1 MKLFDQIQ
9 KVDEEISAHLV
20 LKQEKGLAHKLV
32 ALMGH
37 SCDSWYW
44 LIGLTLV
51 WVFTRGPIRTTA
63 ILWALTLAILA
74 VAVLGIKFLL
84 RRPRPEGKWGSI
96 YRVTDPH
103 SFPSGHAARAM
114 TIAFLALQF
123 QDPLWFIG
131 LLFWTI
137 LVGYS
142 RVALR
147 LHYFS
152 DILVGWLIGALSG
165 FLALKFLPSFIL
177 KLPDIFPFLTR
188 LLK

>member
-1 MKLFDQIQ
+1 MKLKLLERIQ
-9 KVDEEISAHLV
+9 KVDEEISARLV
-20 LKQEKGLAHKLV
+20 LKDEKSVAHKLV

-51 WVFTRGPIRTTA
+51 WFFTRGAIRTTA
-63 ILWALTLAILA
+63 ILWAFGLASLA
-74 VAVLGIKFLL
+74 VIVLGIKFLL
-84 RRPRPEGKWGSI
+84 RRPRPEGEWGSI

-114 TIAFLALQF
+114 TIAFLALEF
-123 QDPLWFIG
+123 QNP
-131 LLFWTI
+131 LLFLGLIVWAV

-152 DILVGWLIGALSG
+152 DVLVGWLIGALSG
-165 FLALKFLPSFIL
+165 ILALKYLPLVIE
-177 KLPDIFPFLTR
+177 KLPEVFPFLT
-188 LLK
+188 

>member
-1 MKLFDQIQ
+1 MTLFDRIQ
-9 KVDEEISAHLV
+9 KVDEEISARLV
-20 LKQEKGLAHKLV
+20 LQKEVGLAHKLV
-32 ALMGH
+32 ALIGH

-51 WVFTRGPIRTTA
+51 WVFTRGPVRTTA
-63 ILWALTLAILA
+63 ILWAFALAILA
-74 VAVLGIKFLL
+74 VYVLGIKFLL
-84 RRPRPEGKWGSI
+84 RRPRPEGEWGSI

-123 QDPLWFIG
+123 SDPIWFIG
-131 LLFWTI
+131 LLVWAI

-152 DILVGWLIGALSG
+152 DVLVGWLVGAVSG
-165 FLALKFLPSFIL
+165 ILALRFLPVLIQ
-177 KLPDIFPFLTR
+177 KLPDIFPFLT
-188 LLK
+188 

>member
-1 MKLFDQIQ
+1 MNWLDRIQ
-9 KVDEEISAHLV
+9 KVDEEISARIV
-20 LKQEKGLAHKLV
+20 LREETSLAHRLL
-32 ALMGH
+32 ALIGH

-51 WVFTRGPIRTTA
+51 WAFARGPVRTTA
-63 ILWALTLAILA
+63 ILWAFALASLA
-74 VAVLGIKFLL
+74 VIVLGIKFLL
-84 RRPRPEGKWGSI
+84 RRPRPEGEWGSI

-114 TIAFLALQF
+114 TIAFLVLQF
-123 QDPLWFIG
+123 ENPVWFFLI
-131 LLFWTI
+131 FAWAI

-152 DILVGWLIGALSG
+152 DILVGWLVGVLG
-165 FLALKFLPSFIL
+165 GVLALRFLPVLIQ
-177 KLPDIFPFLTR
+177 KLPDIFPFLT
-188 LLK
+188 

>member
-1 MKLFDQIQ
+1 MTLIDRIQ
-9 KVDEEISAHLV
+9 KRDEEISARLV
-20 LKQEKGLAHKLV
+20 LQKEEGPAHRLV
-32 ALMGH
+32 ALIGH

-51 WVFTRGPIRTTA
+51 WVFTRGPVRTAA
-63 ILWALTLAILA
+63 ILWALSLAALA
-74 VAVLGIKFLL
+74 VFVLGIKFLL
-84 RRPRPEGKWGSI
+84 RRPRPEGEWGSI

-123 QDPLWFIG
+123 QNPLWFIG
-131 LLFWTI
+131 LFVWAI

-165 FLALKFLPSFIL
+165 ILALKFLPSLIL
-177 KLPDIFPFLTR
+177 KLPEIFPFLT
-188 LLK
+188 

>member
-1 MKLFDQIQ
+1 MPILDCIQ
-9 KVDEEISAHLV
+9 KMDEEISARFV
-20 LKQEKGLAHKLV
+20 LKKEDSLAHKLV
-32 ALMGH
+32 ALIGH

-51 WVFTRGPIRTTA
+51 WVFTRGPVRRTA
-63 ILWALTLAILA
+63 ILWALALAILA
-74 VAVLGIKFLL
+74 VFVLGIKFLL
-84 RRPRPEGKWGSI
+84 RRPRPEGEWGSI

-123 QDPLWFIG
+123 QNPLWFIG
-131 LLFWTI
+131 LLAWAI

-142 RVALR
+142 RLALR

-152 DILVGWLIGALSG
+152 DILVGWLLGAVSG
-165 FLALKFLPSFIL
+165 ILALRFLPVLIQ
-177 KLPDIFPFLTR
+177 KLPDIFPFLT
-188 LLK
+188 

>member
-1 MKLFDQIQ
+1 MKLLDRIQ
-9 KVDEEISAHLV
+9 KVDEEISARLV

-32 ALMGH
+32 AL
-37 SCDSWYW
+37 
-44 LIGLTLV
+44 IGLTLV
-51 WVFTRGPIRTTA
+51 WVFTRGTIRTTA

-123 QDPLWFIG
+123 QDPVWFIG
-131 LLFWTI
+131 LFIWSI

>member
-1 MKLFDQIQ
+1 MTFIDRIQ
-9 KVDEEISAHLV
+9 KVDEEISAHIV
-20 LKQEKGLAHKLV
+20 LRNENGLAHKLI
-32 ALMGH
+32 ALIGH

-51 WVFTRGPIRTTA
+51 WVFTRGTVRTTA
-63 ILWALTLAILA
+63 ILWGFSLGVLA
-74 VAVLGIKFLL
+74 VFVLGIKFLL
-84 RRPRPEGKWGSI
+84 RRPRPEGEWGSI

-114 TIAFLALQF
+114 TIAFMALQF
-123 QDPLWFIG
+123 QNPLWFIG
-131 LLFWTI
+131 LFVWAI

-152 DILVGWLIGALSG
+152 DILVGWLVGAVSG
-165 FLALKFLPSFIL
+165 ILALRFLPVFIQ
-177 KLPDIFPFLTR
+177 KLPDIFPFLT
-188 LLK
+188 

>member
-1 MKLFDQIQ
+1 MKLLDRIQ
-9 KVDEEISAHLV
+9 KVDEEISARLV
-20 LKQEKGLAHKLV
+20 LKHEKGIAHTLF
-32 ALMGH
+32 ALIGH

-51 WVFTRGPIRTTA
+51 WFFTRGTIRTTA
-63 ILWALTLAILA
+63 ILWGFALASLA
-74 VAVLGIKFLL
+74 VIVLGIKFLL
-84 RRPRPEGKWGSI
+84 RRPRPEGNWGSI

-114 TIAFLALQF
+114 TIAFLALQL
-123 QDPLWFIG
+123 QNPLWFTG
-131 LLFWTI
+131 LFIWAI

-165 FLALKFLPSFIL
+165 VLALKFLPDLIQ
-177 KLPDIFPFLTR
+177 KLPSIFPFLG
-188 LLK
+188 

>member
-1 MKLFDQIQ
+1 MKLLDQIQ
-9 KVDEEISAHLV
+9 KVDEEISARLV
-20 LKQEKGLAHKLV
+20 LQKETGFAHKLV
-32 ALMGH
+32 ALIGH

-44 LIGLTLV
+44 LIGLVLV
-51 WVFTRGPIRTTA
+51 WVFTRGVIRTTA
-63 ILWALTLAILA
+63 ILWALALAILA

-84 RRPRPEGKWGSI
+84 RRPRPEGEWGSI

-123 QDPLWFIG
+123 QNPLWFVLI
-131 LLFWTI
+131 FAWAI

-142 RVALR
+142 RLALR

-152 DILVGWLIGALSG
+152 DILVGWVVGAFSG
-165 FLALKFLPSFIL
+165 ILALKFLPIL
-177 KLPDIFPFLTR
+177 IQKLLDVFPFLT
-188 LLK
+188 

>member
-1 MKLFDQIQ
+1 MTLFDRIQ
-9 KVDEEISAHLV
+9 KVDEEISARLV
-20 LKQEKGLAHKLV
+20 LQKEVSLAHKLV
-32 ALMGH
+32 ALIGH

-51 WVFTRGPIRTTA
+51 WVFTRGPVRTTA
-63 ILWALTLAILA
+63 ILWAFALAILA
-74 VAVLGIKFLL
+74 VFVLGIKFIL
-84 RRPRPEGKWGSI
+84 RRPRPEGEWGSI

-123 QDPLWFIG
+123 SDPIWFLG
-131 LLFWTI
+131 LLVWAI

-152 DILVGWLIGALSG
+152 DVLVGWLVGAVSG
-165 FLALKFLPSFIL
+165 ILALRFLPVLIQ
-177 KLPDIFPFLTR
+177 KLPDIFPFLT
-188 LLK
+188 

>member
-1 MKLFDQIQ
+1 MKFLDQIQ
-9 KVDEEISAHLV
+9 KLDEEISARIV
-20 LKQEKGLAHKLV
+20 LKKEYGVAHKLA
-32 ALMGH
+32 ALIGH

-44 LIGLTLV
+44 LIGLVLV
-51 WVFTRGPIRTTA
+51 WLFNRGAIRTTA
-63 ILWALTLAILA
+63 ILWALALAFLA

-84 RRPRPEGKWGSI
+84 RRPRPEGEWGSI

-114 TIAFLALQF
+114 TIAFMALEFADPMWFVLLLAWAL
-123 QDPLWFIG
+123 
-131 LLFWTI
+131 

-152 DILVGWLIGALSG
+152 DVLVGWLIGAVSG
-165 FLALKFLPSFIL
+165 VLALRFLPIL
-177 KLPDIFPFLTR
+177 VEKLPAIFPFLT
-188 LLK
+188 

>member
-1 MKLFDQIQ
+1 MKLLDRIQ
-9 KVDEEISAHLV
+9 KVDEEISARLV
-20 LKQEKGLAHKLV
+20 LQRADGFAHKLA
-32 ALMGH
+32 ALIGH

-51 WVFTRGPIRTTA
+51 WFFTRGPIRTTA
-63 ILWALTLAILA
+63 ILWAFALGSLA
-74 VAVLGIKFLL
+74 VIVLGIKFLL
-84 RRPRPEGKWGSI
+84 RRPRPEGDWGSI

-123 QDPLWFIG
+123 ENLIWFI
-131 LLFWTI
+131 LLFAWAI
-137 LVGYS
+137 LVGFS

-152 DILVGWLIGALSG
+152 DIVVGWLIGALSG
-165 FLALKFLPSFIL
+165 TLALKFLPVLID
-177 KLPDIFPFLTR
+177 KLPEIFPFLG
-188 LLK
+188 

>member
-1 MKLFDQIQ
+1 MKFLDQIQ
-9 KVDEEISAHLV
+9 KLDEEISARLV
-20 LKQEKGLAHKLV
+20 LPKESGLGHTLL
-32 ALMGH
+32 ALIGH

-51 WVFTRGPIRTTA
+51 WFITRGPIRTTA
-63 ILWALTLAILA
+63 VLWALALAILA
-74 VAVLGIKFLL
+74 VGVIGIKFLL

-114 TIAFLALQF
+114 TIAILALQF
-123 QDPLWFIG
+123 GNPFWFFG
-131 LLFWTI
+131 LFAWAI

-152 DILVGWLIGALSG
+152 DIMVGWLVGALSG
-165 FLALKFLPSFIL
+165 TLALKFLPVLIQ
-177 KLPDIFPFLTR
+177 KLPDIFPFLT
-188 LLK
+188 

>member
-9 KVDEEISAHLV
+9 KVDEEISASLV
-20 LKQEKGLAHKLV
+20 FQKESGLAHSLF
-32 ALMGH
+32 ALIGH

-44 LIGLTLV
+44 LIGLTLI
-51 WVFTRGPIRTTA
+51 WFFTRGPIRTTA
-63 ILWALTLAILA
+63 VLWGLALAILA

-123 QDPLWFIG
+123 GNPLWFFG
-131 LLFWTI
+131 LFAWAI

-152 DILVGWLIGALSG
+152 DVLVGWLVGALSG
-165 FLALKFLPSFIL
+165 ALALKYLPVLIE
-177 KLPDIFPFLTR
+177 KLPDYFPFLT
-188 LLK
+188 

>member
-1 MKLFDQIQ
+1 MLCTNWLRFI
-9 KVDEEISAHLV
+9 
-20 LKQEKGLAHKLV
+20 
-32 ALMGH
+32 GH

-51 WVFTRGPIRTTA
+51 WFFTRGPVRNIA
-63 ILWALTLAILA
+63 ILWAFALASLA
-74 VAVLGIKFLL
+74 VIVLGIKFLL
-84 RRPRPEGKWGSI
+84 RRPRPEGEWGSI

-114 TIAFLALQF
+114 AIAFLALQF
-123 QDPLWFIG
+123 ENPLWFI
-131 LLFWTI
+131 LLLAWAI

-152 DILVGWLIGALSG
+152 DVLVGWLIGALSG
-165 FLALKFLPSFIL
+165 ILALKFLPVLIQ
-177 KLPDIFPFLTR
+177 KLPSIFPSLG
-188 LLK
+188 

>member
-1 MKLFDQIQ
+1 MTLFDRIQ
-9 KVDEEISAHLV
+9 KVDEEISARLV
-20 LKQEKGLAHKLV
+20 LQKEVSLAHKLV
-32 ALMGH
+32 ALIGL

-51 WVFTRGPIRTTA
+51 WVFTRGPVRTTA
-63 ILWALTLAILA
+63 ILWAFALAILA
-74 VAVLGIKFLL
+74 VFVLGIKFIL
-84 RRPRPEGKWGSI
+84 RRPRPEGEWGSI

-123 QDPLWFIG
+123 SDPIWFIG
-131 LLFWTI
+131 LLVWAI

-152 DILVGWLIGALSG
+152 DVLVGWLVGAVSG
-165 FLALKFLPSFIL
+165 ILALRFLPVLIQ
-177 KLPDIFPFLTR
+177 KLPDIFPFLT
-188 LLK
+188 

>member
-1 MKLFDQIQ
+1 MKLLDRIQ

-20 LKQEKGLAHKLV
+20 LRTEDSIAHKLA
-32 ALMGH
+32 ALLGH

-51 WVFTRGPIRTTA
+51 WAFTRGPVRSTA
-63 ILWALTLAILA
+63 ILWAFALASLAII
-74 VAVLGIKFLL
+74 VLGVKFLL
-84 RRPRPEGKWGSI
+84 RRPRPEGEWGSI

-114 TIAFLALQF
+114 TIAFMALQF
-123 QDPLWFIG
+123 ESPIWF
-131 LLFWTI
+131 LLLLAWAI

-152 DILVGWLIGALSG
+152 DVFVGWLIGAFSG
-165 FLALKFLPSFIL
+165 ILALRFLPVLIE
-177 KLPDIFPFLTR
+177 KLPEIFPFLT
-188 LLK
+188 

>member
-1 MKLFDQIQ
+1 MKLLDQIQ
-9 KVDEEISAHLV
+9 KMDEQISARLV
-20 LKQEKGLAHKLV
+20 LQRQDGFAHKLA
-32 ALMGH
+32 ALIGH

-44 LIGLTLV
+44 LIGLSLV
-51 WVFTRGPIRTTA
+51 WAFTRGPIRTTA
-63 ILWALTLAILA
+63 SLWAFALASLA
-74 VAVLGIKFLL
+74 VIVLGVKFLL
-84 RRPRPEGKWGSI
+84 RRPRPEGEWGSI

-114 TIAFLALQF
+114 TIAFMALAF
-123 QDPLWFIG
+123 ENPFWFF
-131 LLFWTI
+131 LLFIWAI

-165 FLALKFLPSFIL
+165 FLALKFLPVLIER
-177 KLPDIFPFLTR
+177 LPEIFPFLT
-188 LLK
+188 